1 MKKKAVLLTV
11 LAVLLIGGGAG
22 GYYYYRESSKYI
34 STEDAK
40 VQGDLRAIGSLSAGK
55 LLEWR
60 YQEGEAFAK
69 GDVLGIVETSPSRGN
84 SPATT
89 TEIVASE
96 QGTLIQS
103 NAVQNQTVA
112 PGATLAMSA
121 DLNRL
126 YITANLQETEITEVQ
141 VGNRVTFTID
151 AFKDVTFTGRVEK
164 IGLGTNSSFSL
175 LPSSNTSGN
184 YTKVIQR
191 IPVKISIDD
200 YQGKRLIPG
209 LNATVKIEK

>member
-1 MKKKAVLLTV
+1 MKKKAILFTV
-11 LAVLLIGGGAG
+11 LAVLLVGGGAVG
-22 GYYYYRESSKYI
+22 FYYYEQSSKYI

-40 VQGDLRAIGSLSAGK
+40 VQGDLRAIGSLYAGK

-60 YQEGEAFAK
+60 YKEGEAFAK
-69 GDVLGIVETSPSRGN
+69 GDVLGIVETSPARGN
-84 SPATT
+84 TPAAT
-89 TEIVASE
+89 TEIVAPE

-112 PGATLAMSA
+112 PGATLAMST
-121 DLNRL
+121 DLDRL
-126 YITANLQETEITEVQ
+126 YITANLQETEITKVQ
-141 VGNRVTFTID
+141 VGNRVTITID
-151 AFKDVTFTGRVEK
+151 AFKDTIFTGRVEK

-175 LPSSNTSGN
+175 LPSANTSGS